1 MLQGKLTFAKCRE
14 LAKPGLYSDGGTL
27 YLRVAPGGSKQWVQR
42 LMIRG
47 KVRDLGLGG
56 FPLVPLADARE
67 AALANRR
74 VARSGGDPLADK
86 RKAVAPTFAEA
97 AAKAHE
103 AERQARGWKNAA
115 HAAQWIRTLES
126 YAFPMLGSL
135 PVNEIRAE
143 NVLRV
148 LTPIWTAKPETA
160 RRVRQRIEAVISW
173 AQSAGYFPLDTAN
186 PAGNEIARVLPKQAR
201 KKGHHKALPFR
212 EIGAAWEAIG
222 AYPGQAARLFVQF
235 VILTACRSGEARLA
249 TWAEIDLE
257 ARTWTIPAER
267 MKAGREHRVPLS
279 DSAVAVLREA
289 EAIRGA
295 GDLLFP
301 SPAKAGPLS
310 NAAAKK
316 VLTKSALA
324 ERTTPHGFRS
334 TFRDWCGESGVR
346 RQDAEAALAHTVQGV
361 EGAYFRSDLFERRR
375 RVMAKWAAFVS
386 GQTADVVELKRSA

>member
-1 MLQGKLTFAKCRE
+1 MLQGKLTIRQCNT
-14 LAKPGLYSDGGTL
+14 LATPGRYADGGTL
-27 YLRVAPGGSKQWVQR
+27 YLRIAPGGSKQWVQR

-47 KVRDLGLGG
+47 RVRELGLGG
-56 FPLVPLADARE
+56 YPLVPLAEARE
-67 AALANRR
+67 TALANRR
-74 VARSGGDPLADK
+74 VARSGGDPIADK
-86 RKAVAPTFAEA
+86 RKAEAPSFEQA
-97 AAKAHE
+97 ARRTYDGLKSTW
-103 AERQARGWKNAA
+103 RNPK
-115 HAAQWIRTLES
+115 HAAQWLRTLEV
-126 YAFPMLGSL
+126 YAFPKFGRL
-135 PVNEIRAE
+135 PVNEIRGE
-143 NVLRV
+143 QVLQA

-160 RRVRQRIEAVISW
+160 RRVRQRIKAVFAW
-173 AQSAGYFPLDTAN
+173 AQAHNYCADN
-186 PAGNEIARVLPKQAR
+186 PAGEAINGALPSQAKQKR
-201 KKGHHKALPFR
+201 HHKALPFR
-212 EIGAAWEAIG
+212 EIGAAWEAIA
-222 AYPGQAARLFVQF
+222 AYPGQAGRLFVQF

-257 ARTWTIPAER
+257 ARTWTVPGER

-279 DSAVAVLREA
+279 DAAVAVLREA

-324 ERTTPHGFRS
+324 DRTTPHGFRS

-346 RQDAEAALAHTVQGV
+346 RQDAEAALAHTVGGV

-375 RVMAKWAAFVS
+375 RVMGKWAAFVT